1 MVDVV
6 WLQMG
11 NEMGGIG
18 VMGWMFAAL
27 MMLFWLLI
35 LIALAGGIY
44 WLFTSLFG
52 SNTATDSPLNAT
64 TGEST
69 NTTKALDILNERY
82 ARGEIDD
89 EEYTRRKERL
99 RESP

>member
-1 MVDVV
+1 MVNVV

-11 NEMGGIG
+11 NGMGGMG
-18 VMGWMFAAL
+18 AMGWMFAAL

-35 LIALAGGIY
+35 FIALAGGIY
-44 WLFTSLFG
+44 WLFTRLFG
-52 SNTATDSPLNAT
+52 SNTATDSAQNAT
-64 TGEST
+64 AGEST
-69 NTTKALDILNERY
+69 NMTEAIDILNEQY

-89 EEYTRRKERL
+89 EEYTKRKERL

>member
-1 MVDVV
+1 MIEIL

-11 NEMGGIG
+11 GGMGG
-18 VMGWMFAAL
+18 MGWMFAAL

-35 LIALAGGIY
+35 LVALAGGIY
-44 WLFTSLFG
+44 WLFTRLFG
-52 SNTATDSPLNAT
+52 NNNNTTDATYNAR

-69 NTTKALDILNERY
+69 TQAVDILNERY

-89 EEYTRRKERL
+89 EEYARRKKQL
-99 RESP
+99 QESQ

>member
-1 MVDVV
+1 MIELI
-6 WLQMG
+6 WLQMDG
-11 NEMGGIG
+11 GMGG
-18 VMGWMFAAL
+18 MGWMFAAL

-35 LIALAGGIY
+35 LVALAGGIY
-44 WLFTSLFG
+44 WLFTRLFG
-52 SNTATDSPLNAT
+52 NNTTTDSPYNVP

-69 NTTKALDILNERY
+69 KQAADILNERY

-99 RESP
+99 RESQ

>member
-1 MVDVV
+1 MAGLV

-11 NEMGGIG
+11 GGMGNMGA
-18 VMGWMFAAL
+18 MGWMFAAL

-35 LIALAGGIY
+35 LVALAGGIY
-44 WLFTSLFG
+44 WLFTRLFG
-52 SNTATDSPLNAT
+52 RNTATDSAQNAT

-69 NTTKALDILNERY
+69 KSALDILNERY

-89 EEYTRRKERL
+89 EEYTRRKEQLQR
-99 RESP
+99 SQ

>member
-1 MVDVV
+1 MIELI
-6 WLQMG
+6 WLQMDG
-11 NEMGGIG
+11 GMGG
-18 VMGWMFAAL
+18 MGWMFAAL

-35 LIALAGGIY
+35 LVALAGGIY
-44 WLFTSLFG
+44 WLFTRLFG
-52 SNTATDSPLNAT
+52 NNTTTDSPHNVP

-69 NTTKALDILNERY
+69 KQAADILNERY

-99 RESP
+99 RESQ

>member
-1 MVDVV
+1 MIDVV
-6 WLQMG
+6 WVQMG
-11 NEMGGIG
+11 EGMSGMGA
-18 VMGWMFAAL
+18 MGWMFAAL

-44 WLFTSLFG
+44 WLFTRLFG
-52 SNTATDSPLNAT
+52 SNTAIGSTHTAT
-64 TGEST
+64 TEGST
-69 NTTKALDILNERY
+69 NAKRAIDILNERY

-99 RESP
+99 RKSQ